1 MVDLD
6 AKKIEISRG
15 YLGRILSGE
24 IPVLSARKTL
34 DDYGVEAKLFTPTD
48 HMITG
53 IVHGPAIFC
62 ETRTKLVFADA
73 AERDQAISNLRAVAR
88 SETRIIMQRGRKQA
102 LRCG

>member
-1 MVDLD
+1 M
-6 AKKIEISRG
+6 
-15 YLGRILSGE
+15 
-24 IPVLSARKTL
+24 LSARKTL

-73 AERDQAISNLRAVAR
+73 AERDQAISNIRAVAR
-88 SETRIIMQRGRKQA
+88 SETRYNNAKRQKTSPSLWLIN
-102 LRCG
+102 